1 MKQQIQKDSKR
12 QKRAARAAMS
22 CLVLLLLYGCANK
35 NAEAVTFISQADQ
48 TDVLP
53 VGQEESSQEQSENAT
68 ALPSA
73 NQADAQEESDILA
86 VYVCG
91 AVKCPGVYELSAGSR
106 VYEAITMAGGL
117 TKEASETAVNQAQLL
132 VDGQMIQI
140 PTKEEAEALQVSED
154 AAEDGLVNINTAD
167 LEELKTLPG
176 IGDAK
181 AQSIIS
187 YRESNGAFE
196 AVEDIKNIE
205 GIKDGVF
212 AKLEGLIKVD

>member
-1 MKQQIQKDSKR
+1 MKQQIQKCLKK
-12 QKRAARAAMS
+12 QKKAARAAMS
-22 CLVLLLLYGCANK
+22 CLVLLLLYGCANQS
-35 NAEAVTFISQADQ
+35 NRAQAVSLLPES
-48 TDVLP
+48 DVL
-53 VGQEESSQEQSENAT
+53 E
-68 ALPSA
+68 
-73 NQADAQEESDILA
+73 DAQEDDPAVFDGGQAEGSAEGEQTPDTYA
-86 VYVCG
+86 VYICG

-117 TKEASETAVNQAQLL
+117 TKDASETAVNQAQLL

-196 AVEDIKNIE
+196 AIEDIKKIE